1 MAQLKKKT
9 SYVTGTVH
17 RPLITA
23 RLSVYFPN
31 PFPCHKRGQGISQT
45 VSQNS
50 RPSQKVLEHSFA
62 CPRSILHDRKLN
74 FGQIQ
79 LVKEKR
85 ALVK

>member
-1 MAQLKKKT
+1 M
-9 SYVTGTVH
+9 SYVTGTGC

-23 RLSVYFPN
+23 RFSFYFPN

-45 VSQNS
+45 LVSQNVP
-50 RPSQKVLEHSFA
+50 RPCPSQKVLEHSFA
-62 CPRSILHDRKLN
+62 RHRSILHDRKLN